1 MIAVVVTML
10 TAPAIADPD
19 RCAKGLD
26 FARAGDLPHAALY
39 LDGCAGDGAE
49 RANADIST
57 KLRASQLSALS
68 VVSDVA
74 VPFETDAMPGEQLTA
89 PATIW
94 AKAGTYKIRANGVES
109 VTVLPAHTRATVFL
123 APTPKPVAPPKQ
135 GTVSFNDEPT
145 DPPVVGPPPAQK
157 HTSLLPCKYDGC
169 DTHDG
174 EQLVDPLVVRTEE
187 RHATPP
193 ELRIGA
199 RLGVAGSG
207 KVAPS
212 FALAAHWS
220 WLALRFDGS
229 PRERDHATF
238 TDLGFSAG
246 ISHVIFAPDAAWL
259 SAGIALRGDARASAP
274 MGMSNIG
281 LGANVELELALRSLP
296 ATVGARYEQGFGGE
310 HAVIVELGFDWRRFN

>member
-19 RCAKGLD
+19 RCAKGLEL
-26 FARAGDLPHAALY
+26 AKTDLPRAALY
-39 LDGCAGDGAE
+39 LDGCTGDDAE
-49 RANADIST
+49 RATADVAT

-68 VVSDVA
+68 IESDSP
-74 VPFETDAMPGEQLTA
+74 VPFETDAMPGEHLTA

-109 VTVLPAHTRATVFL
+109 STVLPAHTRATVFL
-123 APTPKPVAPPKQ
+123 APPLKPAAPPKQ
-135 GTVSFNDEPT
+135 GTVTFNEGPT

-157 HTSLLPCKYDGC
+157 HPSLLPCRYDGC

-174 EQLVDPLVVRTEE
+174 EQLVDPLAVRAEE
-187 RHATPP
+187 LQATPP

-199 RLGVAGSG
+199 RLGVAGSE
-207 KVAPS
+207 KIAPS
-212 FALAAHWS
+212 FAVAAHWS

-246 ISHVIFAPDAAWL
+246 ISHVVFAPDAAWI
-259 SAGIALRGDARASAP
+259 SVGAALRGDARASAP
-274 MGMSNIG
+274 MGMSSVG
-281 LGANVELELALRSLP
+281 LGANAELELALRRLP

-310 HAVIVELGFDWRRFN
+310 HAVIVELGFDWRHFK

>member
-19 RCAKGLD
+19 RCAKGLEL
-26 FARAGDLPHAALY
+26 AKTDLPRAALY
-39 LDGCAGDGAE
+39 LEGCTGDDAE
-49 RANADIST
+49 RATADVAT

-68 VVSDVA
+68 VVSDTP
-74 VPFETDAMPGEQLTA
+74 VPFETDAMPGEHLTA

-109 VTVLPAHTRATVFL
+109 STVLPAHTRATVFL
-123 APTPKPVAPPKQ
+123 APPPKPAPPPKQ
-135 GTVSFNDEPT
+135 GNVTFNDEPT

-157 HTSLLPCKYDGC
+157 HKSLLPCRYDGC

-174 EQLVDPLVVRTEE
+174 EQLVDPLAERGEE
-187 RHATPP
+187 LQPTPP

-199 RLGVAGSG
+199 RLGVAGSE
-207 KVAPS
+207 KIAPS
-212 FALAAHWS
+212 FAIAAHWS

-229 PRERDHATF
+229 PRERDRATF
-238 TDLGFSAG
+238 TDVGFSAG
-246 ISHVIFAPDAAWL
+246 ISHVVFAPDAAWI
-259 SAGIALRGDARASAP
+259 SAGVALRGDARASAP
-274 MGMSNIG
+274 MGMSSVG
-281 LGANVELELALRSLP
+281 LGANAELELALRSLP

-310 HAVIVELGFDWRRFN
+310 HAVIVELGFDWRHFK